1 MGSGST
7 YLSSVIYQS
16 VAEIAAFL
24 RRNDLPKLLFH
35 LGRLLDTVHQSHAVH
50 QADAVGIRHDG
61 RLAKERYFII
71 CGGVSAFGFLD
82 FKRLSFTDNR
92 FVFPFFPCICRK
104 VGIVPT
110 KIVFL
115 LAYSDISSIFV

>member
-1 MGSGST
+1 MQHLT
-7 YLSSVIYQS
+7 RKITICLLVTQQKVPFYFL
-16 VAEIAAFL
+16 VA
-24 RRNDLPKLLFH
+24 
-35 LGRLLDTVHQSHAVH
+35 
-50 QADAVGIRHDG
+50 
-61 RLAKERYFII
+61 RYFII

>member
-24 RRNDLPKLLFH
+24 RWNDLPKLLFH

-50 QADAVGIRHDG
+50 QADTVSVRHDG
-61 RLAKERYFII
+61 GLTE
-71 CGGVSAFGFLD
+71 
-82 FKRLSFTDNR
+82 
-92 FVFPFFPCICRK
+92 
-104 VGIVPT
+104 
-110 KIVFL
+110 
-115 LAYSDISSIFV
+115 DISHDQIRTFSSNTRQR